1 MYTCNVRQVHSMTQF
16 KTWTSSSFDIIVYW
30 HSCGNLGQ
38 VKGIVSDCCKVSVLK
53 QYHGWQWW
61 WGENIG
67 KNVFSSMI
75 WVFFLWWPSNVK
87 AMSRW
92 WSWGLRKKMKLSPL
106 MSLPSL
112 PFLLVLASPSLEP
125 LEHLH
130 LPHEQAGLSMSN
142 LQQLWLESRA
152 QKQQHQFKG
161 RALKQQHQLEGR
173 RALLQVARVVL
184 CCPSMF
190 AQLRFFRHILINLR
204 ACVQRQLMATKRKD
218 EEVDP
223 LDLGDGDIEMDYD
236 KMDNLRAMLAKSSV
250 AITYQVTRS
259 NITCINCHLI
269 LWVPFP
275 KYQVPIFHKLISSP
289 QFWLL
294 LGT

>member
-1 MYTCNVRQVHSMTQF
+1 
-16 KTWTSSSFDIIVYW
+16 
-30 HSCGNLGQ
+30 
-38 VKGIVSDCCKVSVLK
+38 
-53 QYHGWQWW
+53 
-61 WGENIG
+61 
-67 KNVFSSMI
+67 
-75 WVFFLWWPSNVK
+75 
-87 AMSRW
+87 
-92 WSWGLRKKMKLSPL
+92 MKLSPL

-112 PFLLVLASPSLEP
+112 PCLLVLASPSLEP

-142 LQQLWLESRA
+142 LQQLRLE
-152 QKQQHQFKG
+152 G
-161 RALKQQHQLEGR
+161 RALKRQHQLEGR
-173 RALLQVARVVL
+173 RASLQVAMVVL
-184 CCPSMF
+184 CCPSKF
-190 AQLRFFRHILINLR
+190 AQLRFLRPFLINLR

-223 LDLGDGDIEMDYD
+223 LDLGDGDIEMEYD

-289 QFWLL
+289 QF
-294 LGT
+294 